1 MHLRGPILG
10 YNVKN
15 THFRDIYGTFLFA
28 EPVQE
33 EHRLYRIGEKFVSRN
48 THFLVERVALV
59 DDIQVVNI
67 SAIIEDVK
75 ITEPH
80 F

>member
-1 MHLRGPILG
+1 MG

-15 THFRDIYGTFLFA
+15 THFRDIYGAFLFA
-28 EPVQE
+28 EPITE

-48 THFLVERVALV
+48 THFLVKRVALV

>member
-1 MHLRGPILG
+1 LG

-15 THFRDIYGTFLFA
+15 THFRDIHGAFLFSDPISEEYRLYNIGETFLSGGIQF
-28 EPVQE
+28 
-33 EHRLYRIGEKFVSRN
+33 K
-48 THFLVERVALV
+48 VERVALV
-59 DDIQVVNI
+59 DNTQHINLSVVE
-67 SAIIEDVK
+67 EDVK